1 MQGNNASRNYTMSA
15 GVSVDLRV
23 ACAVGS
29 VPDEAVVQ
37 SWVQD
42 VVIEMGIGRDCEV
55 SIRIVDEQEGQAL
68 NQQYR
73 DQGNATN
80 VLSFPVDSPSVQYLP
95 ADVPRTLGDIVIC
108 GPVVEREAIEQ
119 NKQVESHWAHLLV
132 HGTLHLLGYDHEDD
146 AEALEMEAIET
157 RILARRG
164 VADPYTA

>member
-1 MQGNNASRNYTMSA
+1 MQGNASRNFTMSA
-15 GVSVDLRV
+15 VVSVDLQV
-23 ACAVGS
+23 ASAVGS

-42 VVIEMGIGRDCEV
+42 VVSEMDIGKECEV

-80 VLSFPVDSPSVQYLP
+80 VLSFPVDNPSVQYLP

-119 NKQVESHWAHLLV
+119 NKQVQSHWAHLLV